1 MISSKNIRFH
11 VSSNTYIVP
20 KNSTFDQNVSI
31 NGNVIVG
38 TGVHFFKNVKIFG
51 DVQIG
56 KGCTIEGNLS
66 ADNIIVGSRSQ
77 IKGNI
82 IASGNVSLFQNSAAG
97 SIKSGDAIIIMEGCT
112 VDYADSKRLEI
123 IGKADIK
130 RIGPVTKVTVKANTV
145 LPDAADEIREE
156 NEEYK
161 KYKENN
167 LRSVFS
173 KNNEI
178 EQLMTQPSDE
188 MFAEIMDDS
197 DEDFNSLNTPSFQME
212 NSSKKTDAASE
223 NLIENN
229 SQNNFNVHSQSN
241 SQNDSSVDSSIPE
254 EEFSDVEILE
264 NSESSEQFSSKAS
277 SQKAIETPFGTVFI
291 DDIDNSKPG
300 KSSAGSKS
308 SDVGA
313 ELIIESYEE
322 DEKENIENIK
332 KIERVQKSESKEL
345 EKSEEF
351 EKPEKQ
357 PPSPTKKPWP
367 QFEPRSGS
375 KIKSETANHNSSSA
389 SQISKPVAQHA
400 EKRNATNASKDSIKN
415 RQANQKVIF
424 EEIEPDTKP
433 VQKLPEKERKQE
445 YIIAGLK
452 RGHVVKNPTANQEQM
467 QREQTR
473 EQAQQEQTQRGQVQR
488 EQTWREQAQQEQ
500 TQRGQVQREQTRREQ
515 AQQEQMQREQMK
527 VQEVLQEQ
535 ERQGQNKEGL
545 RHSDSEKSREWYEER
560 SKKSGSKRKEY
571 PPYI

>member
-31 NGNVIVG
+31 DGNVIVG

-66 ADNIIVGSRSQ
+66 ADNIIVGARSK

-82 IASGNVSLFQNSAAG
+82 IASESVSLFQNSIAG

-130 RIGPVTKVTVKANTV
+130 KIGPVTKVTVKANAV
-145 LPDAADEIREE
+145 LPEAADKIKEE

-161 KYKENN
+161 NYKENN
-167 LRSVFS
+167 LKSVFS
-173 KNNEI
+173 KNNKI

-188 MFAEIMDDS
+188 VFAEIIDNS
-197 DEDFNSLNTPSFQME
+197 DEDFISLNTPPFQME
-212 NSSKKTDAASE
+212 NSSKKMDTASE

-229 SQNNFNVHSQSN
+229 SQNNFNVHSRSN
-241 SQNDSSVDSSIPE
+241 SQNASSIDSSVPE

-264 NSESSEQFSSKAS
+264 NSELSEQTPSKSS

-291 DDIDNSKPG
+291 DDVDNSKPG
-300 KSSAGSKS
+300 KSSTGSKS

-322 DEKENIENIK
+322 DEKRSIESVK
-332 KIERVQKSESKEL
+332 KVERVQKSESKEL
-345 EKSEEF
+345 KKSEEF
-351 EKPEKQ
+351 EKPEKRQ
-357 PPSPTKKPWP
+357 LSPTKKPWP
-367 QFEPRSGS
+367 QFESRSGS
-375 KIKSETANHNSSSA
+375 KLKSETANPNSSA
-389 SQISKPVAQHA
+389 SQISKPATQHT
-400 EKRNATNASKDSIKN
+400 EKSNATSASKDSIKN
-415 RQANQKVIF
+415 RQTNQKVIF

-433 VQKLPEKERKQE
+433 APKLPEKERKQE

-452 RGHVVKNPTANQEQM
+452 RGHIIKEPTTNQEQM
-467 QREQTR
+467 QK
-473 EQAQQEQTQRGQVQR
+473 EQTQREQVQR
-488 EQTWREQAQQEQ
+488 EQMQKEQ
-500 TQRGQVQREQTRREQ
+500 TQREQVQR
-515 AQQEQMQREQMK
+515 EQMQREQMK